1 MERLNLPEYNF
12 RIIKENDKLKIF
24 DEFRKKN
31 VALTHE
37 EWVRQNFLKWLCED
51 KKYPKSLIS
60 VESGLKY
67 NKLQKRSDAVV
78 YDRNGKPIMIIE
90 FKAPSIE
97 INNDTINQIA
107 SYNFTI
113 NASYLIVTNGLQHY
127 CLKKDSQNLSF
138 SFLESIPDYDALG

>member
-78 YDRNGKPIMIIE
+78 YDRSGKPIMIIE

>member
-1 MERLNLPEYNF
+1 MYTLNLPEYDF

-24 DEFRKKN
+24 DSLRKKF
-31 VALTHE
+31 VALTPE
-37 EWVRQNFLKWLCED
+37 EWVRQNFLKWLCKE
-51 KKYPKSLIS
+51 KQYPMSLIS
-60 VESGLKY
+60 VEKGLKY

-78 YDRNGKPIMIIE
+78 YDRNGNPVMIIE
-90 FKAPSIE
+90 FKAPSVE

-113 NASYLIVTNGLQHY
+113 NASYLVVTNGLQHF

-138 SFLESIPDYDALG
+138 SFIENIPDYEDLE

>member
-78 YDRNGKPIMIIE
+78 YDRSGKPIMIIE

-138 SFLESIPDYDALG
+138 SFLESIPDYDVLG